1 MAVYDSGTVTL
12 GRVCGD
18 LGREGAR
25 GEGRGNVWKRN
36 RVYFF
41 FAHAQQARLSFSL
54 CVAFVVWAVFLV
66 DSFFVDSGS
75 VSINGDRDSIFY
87 PLQQ

>member
-1 MAVYDSGTVTL
+1 MEKEQGL
-12 GRVCGD
+12 
-18 LGREGAR
+18 
-25 GEGRGNVWKRN
+25 
-36 RVYFF
+36 FF

-75 VSINGDRDSIFY
+75 VSINGDRDGIFY